1 MDLKLLFLI
10 PVFDDDPLPLINKI
24 LSQYPTSNII
34 LVDDGFNVREDI
46 RYRVLK
52 NEENIGLARSLVK
65 GYRTA
70 LSYEFDYLI
79 RIDPDEEYP
88 LASVS
93 HAFKMPQRNFF
104 DLAICGYS
112 RSISGNG
119 LIDAAFN
126 KIFGFLEGLVFL
138 GRPLPQHSPALL
150 VFSRRFLES
159 SIDMLSTLVQDNRKR
174 WGLDLDIL
182 TLIERNHTILLV
194 NEANKEWRERR
205 DIKKIMAQAKESIS
219 IMYRH
224 IKGNLAREFNY
235 QKGEHES
242 S

>member
-88 LASVS
+88 LKAVS
-93 HAFKMPQRNFF
+93 HVFKMSQQNFF

-112 RSISGNG
+112 RSIRGNG
-119 LIDAAFN
+119 LIDAVFN
-126 KIFGFLEGLVFL
+126 KIFGFLEGVVLL

-150 VFSRRFLES
+150 VFSRSFLES
-159 SIDMLSTLVQDNRKR
+159 NIDLLPKLVRDKVKR

-182 TLIERNHTILLV
+182 TLIKSKHRILV
-194 NEANKEWRERR
+194 VEDTNKDWRERR
-205 DIKKIMAQAKESIS
+205 DIKKIMAQARESIG
-219 IMYRH
+219 IMFRH
-224 IKGNLAREFNY
+224 IKGNFEKSLIIR
-235 QKGEHES
+235 KGEYES

>member
-88 LASVS
+88 LKAVS
-93 HAFKMPQRNFF
+93 HVFKMSQQNFF

-112 RSISGNG
+112 RSIRGNG
-119 LIDAAFN
+119 LIDAVFN
-126 KIFGFLEGLVFL
+126 KIFGFFEGLVFL

-150 VFSRRFLES
+150 VFSRRFLEG

-182 TLIERNHTILLV
+182 TLIKRNHRIILV

-205 DIKKIMAQAKESIS
+205 DIKKIVAQAKESVS

-224 IKGNLAREFNY
+224 IKGNLARKFNY
-235 QKGEHES
+235 QKRGT
-242 S
+242 